1 MNRDFN
7 YVSLFSG
14 IGGFDLALDNL
25 GGKCVMASEIDKWAN
40 KSFELLYGFP
50 TAGDVTK
57 VKEEDVPDHDII
69 VAGFPCQSFSISGN
83 RLGLNDTRGTLFFEV
98 ARIAKE
104 KQPRV
109 IFLENVK
116 GLLSDD
122 NGKTMQL
129 ILKTLNEVGYVVDF
143 KLINSSNHGVAQSRE
158 RVYIFGVRK
167 DLQSHRG
174 WVIRGNTVEGR
185 TKRELA
191 KDKTLEMFNFKLL
204 PNDRENKKI
213 KDILEED
220 VDERFYVKK
229 DKLER
234 LMKDLEDKGF
244 GNEKENKSKPRQLF
258 KRNIKKGKDYK
269 LDKAGYID
277 PEGYDT
283 TNRVYTVN
291 GLAPT
296 ITASCGGETHIM
308 VEKEGERRVRRLT
321 PLECLRLQ
329 AFPDEFYDI
338 LSKNGISNTQIY
350 KQSGNA
356 VTVTVIEDIMKS
368 FIHQGYLDV

>member
-1 MNRDFN
+1 
-7 YVSLFSG
+7 
-14 IGGFDLALDNL
+14 
-25 GGKCVMASEIDKWAN
+25 
-40 KSFELLYGFP
+40 
-50 TAGDVTK
+50 
-57 VKEEDVPDHDII
+57 
-69 VAGFPCQSFSISGN
+69 
-83 RLGLNDTRGTLFFEV
+83 
-98 ARIAKE
+98 
-104 KQPRV
+104 
-109 IFLENVK
+109 
-116 GLLSDD
+116 
-122 NGKTMQL
+122 
-129 ILKTLNEVGYVVDF
+129 
-143 KLINSSNHGVAQSRE
+143 
-158 RVYIFGVRK
+158 
-167 DLQSHRG
+167 
-174 WVIRGNTVEGR
+174 
-185 TKRELA
+185 
-191 KDKTLEMFNFKLL
+191 L

-220 VDERFYVKK
+220 VGERFYVKK

-244 GNEKENKSKPRQLF
+244 GNEREIKSKPRQLF

-350 KQSGNA
+350 KQSGNV